1 MVLISLHQQS
11 KRNSNNNYYQNLLDQ
26 RVNYNKYCWFVSI
39 HRIVQ
44 IITITFPMSV
54 THTIPVIWVM
64 LVTLTAVT
72 YCLNH
77 SSREQ
82 VRDILE
88 VIIIFLRTMIIAML
102 LIIIIT
108 LRTRTVKV
116 IAVVVE
122 AVAVTMLRLV
132 IIYMLEG
139 LNDQLVH
146 NLNRIVVILLLR
158 ISRHSWRRKQIILRI
173 LATSPAM
180 FLLLQ
185 LQRCRK

>member
-1 MVLISLHQQS
+1 MHQQS

-26 RVNYNKYCWFVSI
+26 RVNYNKYCRFVSI

-44 IITITFPMSV
+44 IITIIMPMSV

-88 VIIIFLRTMIIAML
+88 VIIIFLRTMIIAMIL
-102 LIIIIT
+102 LLIIIT

-122 AVAVTMLRLV
+122 AVAVTMRRLV

-158 ISRHSWRRKQIILRI
+158 ISRHSWRRK
-173 LATSPAM
+173 
-180 FLLLQ
+180 
-185 LQRCRK
+185 